1 MFYCTE
7 VIQSNIFTST
17 MPGLKNL
24 IYFAL
29 LQYSFANLFSES
41 REEIIQKGKELYNG
55 AGSCVACHLA
65 DGKGQKGNIP
75 PLAGSEWLKGGS
87 ERSIAISLRGLAGP
101 IKVNGKK
108 YYAAMP
114 PQLLFDDEKLAY
126 ILSYVNNAWGN
137 REELIT
143 KEQVAKARQELP
155 LDVFTPQTLLKKFP
169 FDQKY
174 SKKNGTYT
182 PTFDDTLTNI
192 TSPVVY
198 RTFMPG
204 ASPAAFAVALPGNHY
219 YCWDAGESR
228 LRYVWTKGGFIK
240 SNQAHWSSNGKPVA
254 EFNGTPYYRAKTSLL
269 REETFEALSKTNMQ
283 KPIYDTSEADDF
295 PLKIEGAKGTPR
307 FLGYRLVEGYPKFRY
322 SQGKH
327 VITELIRMNNEKTGI
342 RRTFTISPPSRTVLK
357 LSSTSLASTSADRG
371 IMKKD
376 GMLNLSSS
384 ESAEFSVFIIPKEE
398 NN

>member
-1 MFYCTE
+1 MT
-7 VIQSNIFTST
+7 IFRILICFLLLAGFT
-17 MPGLKNL
+17 GLHS
-24 IYFAL
+24 A
-29 LQYSFANLFSES
+29 ES

-55 AGSCVACHLA
+55 AGSCVACHMA

-75 PLAGSEWLKGGS
+75 PLAGSDWLKEGS

-137 REELIT
+137 KEELIA

-169 FDQKY
+169 FDKKY

-192 TSPVVY
+192 ISPVVY

-228 LRYVWTKGGFIK
+228 LRYIWTKGGFIK

-254 EFNGTPYYRAKTSLL
+254 EFNGTPYYRAQTSLL
-269 REETFEALSKTNMQ
+269 KEETFEALSKTNMQ
-283 KPIYDTSEADDF
+283 KPIYDTSQADDF
-295 PLKIEGAKGTPR
+295 PLKIEGAFGTPR

-322 SQGKH
+322 SQGKY
-327 VITELIRMNNEKTGI
+327 VITELIQMNEEKTGI
-342 RRTFTISPPSRTVLK
+342 RRTFTISPPSKTMVK
-357 LSSTSLASTSADRG
+357 LTSS
-371 IMKKD
+371 
-376 GMLNLSSS
+376 NLSSLRS
-384 ESAEFSVFIIPKEE
+384 NRGKIQKDGTLNLTSEESAEFSVFIIPNEE
-398 NN
+398 TN

>member
-1 MFYCTE
+1 
-7 VIQSNIFTST
+7 
-17 MPGLKNL
+17 MPGPKNL
-24 IYFAL
+24 FYIAPL
-29 LQYSFANLFSES
+29 LCSFTNLFSES

-55 AGSCVACHLA
+55 AGSCVACHMS
-65 DGKGQKGNIP
+65 DGNGQKGNIP

-87 ERSIAISLRGLAGP
+87 DRSIAISLRGLAGP

-137 REELIT
+137 KEDLITREE
-143 KEQVAKARQELP
+143 VANARKELP
-155 LDVFTPQTLLKKFP
+155 LDVFTPQTLLKRFP
-169 FDQKY
+169 FDKKY
-174 SKKNGTYT
+174 SNKNGTYT
-182 PTFDDTLTNI
+182 PTFDDTLTDI
-192 TSPVVY
+192 SSPVVY

-228 LRYVWTKGGFIK
+228 LRYIWTKGGFIK

-254 EFNGTPYYRAKTSLL
+254 EFNGTPYYRAQTSLL
-269 REETFEALSKTNMQ
+269 KEETFEALSKTNMQ
-283 KPIYDTSEADDF
+283 KPIYDTSQADDF

-327 VITELIRMNNEKTGI
+327 MITELIQMNDEKTGI
-342 RRTFTISPPSRTVLK
+342 RRTFTISPPSKTVLK
-357 LSSTSLASTSADRG
+357 LSPTPLASTSSDRG

-376 GMLNLSSS
+376 GTLNLSSS
-384 ESAEFSVFIIPKEE
+384 ESAEFSVFIIPNEE
-398 NN
+398 TN